1 MALPVGLSRW
11 RSLVGRIGAYWK
23 GGTREPITAPAA
35 SGGVI
40 KIRSILELVGMI
52 SIDELSDLLDQVV
65 SQIKVLAVRMD
76 SLERQLGD
84 LSDSLSEHL
93 DRLTL

>member
-23 GGTREPITAPAA
+23 EDIREPITALAA

-40 KIRSILELVGMI
+40 RIRFILELVGMI
-52 SIDELSDLLDQVV
+52 PIDELSELLDQVV
-65 SQIKVLAVRMD
+65 AQIKVLAVRMD

-84 LSDSLSEHL
+84 LSDSFSEHL
-93 DRLTL
+93 VRLTL

>member
-1 MALPVGLSRW
+1 MDH
-11 RSLVGRIGAYWK
+11 IGAFWK
-23 GGTREPITAPAA
+23 GGIREPITVPAA
-35 SGGVI
+35 SGGA
-40 KIRSILELVGMI
+40 IRILFILELVVMI
-52 SIDELSDLLDQVV
+52 PIDELSDLLDQVV
-65 SQIKVLAVRMD
+65 AQVRVLAVRMD

>member
-11 RSLVGRIGAYWK
+11 RSLVDRIGAYWRVD
-23 GGTREPITAPAA
+23 TREPIAAPAA

-52 SIDELSDLLDQVV
+52 PIDELSDLLDQVV
-65 SQIKVLAVRMD
+65 AQVKGLAVRMD

-84 LSDSLSEHL
+84 LSDSLGEHL

>member
-1 MALPVGLSRW
+1 M
-11 RSLVGRIGAYWK
+11 
-23 GGTREPITAPAA
+23 T
-35 SGGVI
+35 
-40 KIRSILELVGMI
+40 SISELE
-52 SIDELSDLLDQVV
+52 DLLDQVV
-65 SQIKVLAVRMD
+65 AQIKVLAVRMD

>member
-1 MALPVGLSRW
+1 MD
-11 RSLVGRIGAYWK
+11 RIGAYWRA
-23 GGTREPITAPAA
+23 GIREPITAPAA
-35 SGGVI
+35 SGGA
-40 KIRSILELVGMI
+40 IRILFILELVVMTSI
-52 SIDELSDLLDQVV
+52 SELEDLMDQVV
-65 SQIKVLAVRMD
+65 AQIRVLAVRMD

>member
-1 MALPVGLSRW
+1 MELNGW

-23 GGTREPITAPAA
+23 GGIMEPISALAA
-35 SGGVI
+35 SGGA
-40 KIRSILELVGMI
+40 IRIPFILELVGMI
-52 SIDELSDLLDQVV
+52 PIDELSDLLDQVV
-65 SQIKVLAVRMD
+65 AQIKVLAVRMD

>member
-1 MALPVGLSRW
+1 M
-11 RSLVGRIGAYWK
+11 GRIGAYWK
-23 GGTREPITAPAA
+23 GGIREPISALAA
-35 SGGVI
+35 SGGA
-40 KIRSILELVGMI
+40 IRILFILELVGMI
-52 SIDELSDLLDQVV
+52 PIDDLSDLLDQVV
-65 SQIKVLAVRMD
+65 AQIRVLAVRMD